1 MRKIIY
7 LLFVILFAGCA
18 TADIDHL
25 SQVQYQGALLQSE
38 QKIFVALPKDGA
50 FGHIDYINSGRDVQQ
65 SFYDN
70 FLRYTDQVILAKVE
84 LSIDEAKSQALKQNA
99 DILVYPVISHWE
111 DRNNGINQ
119 NVGILVYPVI
129 SHWEDRNTPWSGLRD
144 KVRINITVYSV
155 KDGRTLDKTTMYAT
169 NNWLAFVNANPQNRL
184 KTIIDPYVKALYK

>member
-25 SQVQYQGALLQSE
+25 SQVQYQGAVLQSE

-111 DRNNGINQ
+111 DRN
-119 NVGILVYPVI
+119 
-129 SHWEDRNTPWSGLRD
+129 TPWSGLRD